1 MNSTSIF
8 VSHHYCPA
16 ISKGLPTT
24 ISPRRRRCPRSGR
37 RRRMPCAYRSYSF
50 ASVLNY
56 YYSAEILPAPSP
68 SFSRP
73 PAVRL
78 AYTIRQS
85 KQTHPKR
92 YPNHKHHI
100 ISYVAISLKTFPT
113 NRAFMICIRQNKEI
127 NKTRCKTTQHK
138 TRCKT
143 KQQNMLL
150 SIRFKSRG
158 LGRCCPGS
166 SQSSQFCYR
175 ARIRAV
181 MIADF
186 VHPTNP
192 ELSFSASSKDFMK
205 ALNDLSISAPASDQR
220 TGQVC
225 PMRVVTTFPATSS
238 SDSKKVVTY
247 IQGVGENGTAVG
259 GVSENYTNLMVGP
272 RLDHLD

>member
-1 MNSTSIF
+1 
-8 VSHHYCPA
+8 
-16 ISKGLPTT
+16 
-24 ISPRRRRCPRSGR
+24 
-37 RRRMPCAYRSYSF
+37 
-50 ASVLNY
+50 
-56 YYSAEILPAPSP
+56 
-68 SFSRP
+68 
-73 PAVRL
+73 
-78 AYTIRQS
+78 
-85 KQTHPKR
+85 
-92 YPNHKHHI
+92 
-100 ISYVAISLKTFPT
+100 
-113 NRAFMICIRQNKEI
+113 
-127 NKTRCKTTQHK
+127 
-138 TRCKT
+138 
-143 KQQNMLL
+143 
-150 SIRFKSRG
+150 
-158 LGRCCPGS
+158 
-166 SQSSQFCYR
+166 
-175 ARIRAV
+175 